1 MDERT
6 GLWSKFIGWIDRDVP
21 SLGLWDQQLAS
32 IAPLCFTIFIA
43 PGPGTPAM
51 FVALAFYVVVTAI
64 ICWRL
69 LVYAKKRGR
78 VDRLIQRNMLKR
90 FREGR
95 WLPVVR
101 RQK

>member
-1 MDERT
+1 
-6 GLWSKFIGWIDRDVP
+6 
-21 SLGLWDQQLAS
+21 
-32 IAPLCFTIFIA
+32 
-43 PGPGTPAM
+43 M